1 MLQLQVNRLNTLIV
15 NAKTG
20 HHAPSS
26 GWWRPENDSLPVRYL
41 QQGEIMP
48 TVHGSQTVWTLVRNV
63 SPSVRASSRSTY
75 S

>member
-1 MLQLQVNRLNTLIV
+1 MLQLQVNRSDSLTV

-26 GWWRPENDSLPVRYL
+26 GWWRPENDPLRVRYL

-48 TVHGSQTVWTLVRNV
+48 PLHGSQTVWTLVRNV
-63 SPSVRASSRSTY
+63 PPSVRASSRSTY